1 MKKYLLIISLAFL
14 TVMLINN
21 CNSRCSPPSSASER
35 TGSDGFGRQEKIL
48 PDSYEK
54 NQVIFGNGGGFT
66 GKWTYYYLLENG
78 ELYKNNGFEKT
89 YKQLKKIDRKKVKEI
104 FNKITEIDF
113 ENIKFN
119 HPSNM
124 TYFIEFKNKDKAH
137 RVSWGNVLNPPPIK
151 IKELEQLL
159 NSITNQ

>member
-1 MKKYLLIISLAFL
+1 MTKNFIKMKRYLLIISLAFL

-21 CNSRCSPPSSASER
+21 CKSPCPPLS
-35 TGSDGFGRQEKIL
+35 GDGFGRREKIL

-54 NQVIFGNGGGFT
+54 NQVIFGKGGGFT

-78 ELYKNNGFEKT
+78 ELYKNDGFEKE
-89 YKQLKKIDRKKVKEI
+89 YEKLKNIDRKKVKEI
-104 FNKITEIDF
+104 FNRITEINF

-159 NSITNQ
+159 NLYKL